1 MDFQIKRKLE
11 YGDVL
16 VTIDDAAVGVSTP
29 LENYLQ
35 MLVDE
40 IGNPTTLLTKKALLE
55 RIKLASADVELKMKR
70 QVAPYAHLVRR

>member
-16 VTIDDAAVGVSTP
+16 VTIDDTAVGVSTP

-40 IGNPTTLLTKKALLE
+40 VGNPTTLLTKKTLLE
-55 RIKLASADVELKMKR
+55 RMKLASTEVELKMKR
-70 QVAPYAHLVRR
+70 QVAPYAYLVRR